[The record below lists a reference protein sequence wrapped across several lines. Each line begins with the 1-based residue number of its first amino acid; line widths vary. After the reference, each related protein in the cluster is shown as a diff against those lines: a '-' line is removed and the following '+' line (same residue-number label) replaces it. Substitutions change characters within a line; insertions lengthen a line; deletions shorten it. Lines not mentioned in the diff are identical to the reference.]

1 MLIIKDKTMITY
13 VNDTTSKIKI
23 TNGLYELRGN
33 FVEKTTEDGVSYECD
48 AYRTKDGN
56 TSFTELNNAEIIATD
71 KAYLS
76 STDWIYAKCAEFE
89 ISAIE
94 KYPDIVAKRK
104 SAREEIN
111 ELEDE

>member
-1 MLIIKDKTMITY
+1 MITY

-33 FVEKTTEDGVSYECD
+33 FVQETTEDEVTYKCN
-48 AYRTKDGN
+48 AYRTKSN
-56 TSFTELNNAEIIATD
+56 TITFNELYNAERIAEL
-71 KAYLS
+71 KEYLS
-76 STDWIYAKCAEFE
+76 STDWIYAKCSELE

-111 ELEDE
+111 GLE